1 MSDPRT
7 SRPQDLDP
15 RTYPASMQVEMM
27 VGKIHRATVTG
38 ADLDYVGSI
47 TVDADLLDA
56 AGILPGQKIDV
67 VDITGGARLST
78 YTIPGTRGSGEICI
92 NGAAAHHVHAGDLV
106 ILIAYG
112 RMSVADARTYAPRVV
127 FVDAANAIVDV
138 HAEPGQ
144 VDPDR
149 ADDVARQLGRAPL
162 RSSGRTFA
170 DLRSGRDRSD
180 AQEAVVEDTR
190 IAQARGIVA

>member
-7 SRPQDLDP
+7 SRPQDLAP

-106 ILIAYG
+106 ILYKLKELPA
-112 RMSVADARTYAPRVV
+112 RVADQIDVLKKCAELTAEAMPRLRGMKNLDEYWVEINRLENQGDRV
-127 FVDAANAIVDV
+127 FRKLVSEILADGAEPINAITKS
-138 HAEPGQ
+138 PRRRRWL
-144 VDPDR
+144 P
-149 ADDVARQLGRAPL
+149 
-162 RSSGRTFA
+162 
-170 DLRSGRDRSD
+170 
-180 AQEAVVEDTR
+180 
-190 IAQARGIVA
+190 

>member
-1 MSDPRT
+1 
-7 SRPQDLDP
+7 
-15 RTYPASMQVEMM
+15 
-27 VGKIHRATVTG
+27 
-38 ADLDYVGSI
+38 
-47 TVDADLLDA
+47 
-56 AGILPGQKIDV
+56 
-67 VDITGGARLST
+67 
-78 YTIPGTRGSGEICI
+78 
-92 NGAAAHHVHAGDLV
+92 
-106 ILIAYG
+106 
-112 RMSVADARTYAPRVV
+112 MSVADARTYEPRVV